1 MSVERQNQ
9 SLDYLTSPSF
19 RGVNRL
25 LALLFENNDD
35 RTEHTRYFLPAVQI
49 KDYNVMVDGEN
60 YLDQTVKIDLKACN
74 NI

>member
-49 KDYNVMVDGEN
+49 KD
-60 YLDQTVKIDLKACN
+60 
-74 NI
+74 